1 MKLQMD
7 LPKELNKKI
16 KIEKLMKNFNTIQ
29 EVMIYILEEYF
40 KNKLENQK
48 IQE

>member
-1 MKLQMD
+1 MD